1 MEDYRA
7 IIGENIRR
15 QRKRRHMTQE
25 DLADLTGMQPS
36 CVGKIERAQA
46 NPNLN
51 TLLRV
56 ADALEVDLP
65 ELLAAPSS
73 ERMNGYLHN
82 VYLPALPEPNRSA
95 ARALLQILNDVVN
108 IELDSSYVQ
117 SLVAQVLRL
126 IRHSFYEV
134 ISSRCQDTMY
144 RGLRVYGIKATFYA
158 MGRAERVK
166 VIPDLSTD
174 RNAVERF
181 VAQLNR
187 NFVSYDNFM
196 DLLEDFM
203 GGDEW

>member
-15 QRKRRHMTQE
+15 QCKRRYMTQE

-36 CVGKIERAQA
+36 SVGKIERAQA

-174 RNAVERF
+174 RKAV
-181 VAQLNR
+181 
-187 NFVSYDNFM
+187 
-196 DLLEDFM
+196 
-203 GGDEW
+203 

>member
-36 CVGKIERAQA
+36 SVGKIERAQA

-108 IELDSSYVQ
+108 TELDSSYVQ

-134 ISSRCQDTMY
+134 ISS
-144 RGLRVYGIKATFYA
+144 
-158 MGRAERVK
+158 
-166 VIPDLSTD
+166 
-174 RNAVERF
+174 
-181 VAQLNR
+181 
-187 NFVSYDNFM
+187 
-196 DLLEDFM
+196 
-203 GGDEW
+203 